1 MTNWEKD
8 KDKLKSWGILPIDN
22 VPDKILNFLKTGHTI
37 NRHNH
42 KLAGQIKNEFQY
54 DKRPEYF
61 DNFILEKTNDPFI
74 KLQTNSI
81 SILSSSR
88 PFYVEQLWI
97 NYQKKYEFNPM
108 HTHSGI
114 YSFIIFLNI
123 PFDLKD
129 EDEYFPK
136 TSNSES
142 VASRLSFILN
152 DPLGNIKGI
161 IANVDKSFEGKM
173 LMFSSK
179 MNHMV
184 YPFYTSN
191 EERITV
197 SGNISFWVD

>member
-22 VPDKILNFLKTGHTI
+22 VPDKILNFLKTGHTK
-37 NRHNH
+37 NNHNN
-42 KLAGQIKNEFQY
+42 KLAGQIKDEFEY

-61 DNFILEKTNDPFI
+61 DNFILQKTNDSFI
-74 KLQTNSI
+74 KAQTNSI

-108 HTHSGI
+108 HTHSGL

-123 PFDLKD
+123 PYNLKD

-136 TSNSES
+136 TSNSEP
-142 VASRLSFILN
+142 VASRLFFILN
-152 DPLGNIKGI
+152 DPLGNIQAI
-161 IANVDKSFEGKM
+161 SANVDKSFENKM

-184 YPFYTSN
+184 YPFYTSD

>member
-22 VPDKILNFLKTGHTI
+22 VPDKILNFLKTGHTK
-37 NRHNH
+37 NNHNH

-74 KLQTNSI
+74 KLQTNNI
-81 SILSSSR
+81 SILSSSK

-97 NYQKKYEFNPM
+97 NYQTKYEFNPM
-108 HTHSGI
+108 HTHSGL

-136 TSNSES
+136 TSNSEP
-142 VASRLSFILN
+142 VASRLLFILN
-152 DPLGNIKGI
+152 DPLGNIQAI
-161 IANVDKSFEGKM
+161 CANVDKSFEGKM
-173 LMFSSK
+173 LMFPSK

-184 YPFYTSN
+184 YPFYTSDR
-191 EERITV
+191 ERITV